1 MYVSHRPNHQ
11 MELMG
16 CIFSSFGEP
25 GEWGPSIFG
34 PSNVCDC
41 LGATVVGQIVN
52 GERKVREEKREGIDN
67 V

>member
-41 LGATVVGQIVN
+41 CFFAGLDVWLLCGSSS
-52 GERKVREEKREGIDN
+52 
-67 V
+67 